1 MAQKLSTTL
10 RRSLLIG
17 TSALGLQFLAGASLL
32 AQANAPTAAAA
43 LRLMP
48 TQKADV
54 EIDMPTAAEA
64 ENCKIEARP
73 DRSGWIVRAANGQ
86 VLREFVDTN
95 KNQVV
100 DRWCYYKDGVEVYR
114 DIDENHDGRAE
125 QMRWMNTAGIRWG
138 LDTNQDG
145 TIDSWKTISPEE
157 VTAEVVAA
165 MRTRDAARFQR
176 LLLTDTEMAGLGLGE
191 ERAAALKTILGKAPT
206 AFTNLMKTQQLV
218 TDKTTWVDFG
228 GTRPGIVPAGT
239 AGSTADLVA
248 YENVVT
254 MIDSAGK
261 NGQLLV
267 GTVVKVG
274 DNWRLIDAPN
284 SDGHS
289 LAGGF
294 FFDNPQRQLG
304 GLEGGIAGNVPSAEL
319 QKLLDEAHKLDTA
332 LEQASSPAE
341 QARLSALRA
350 DKLEEIV
357 EKTVEAKEKSLWNKQ
372 LADAIAAG
380 VQTGQYPNGLAR
392 LQALAEK
399 LATNKDDVDT
409 AAFVTYR
416 YLQAEYTAAMQAPGA
431 DYLKI
436 QAAWLEKLEKF
447 VTDYPTSA
455 DSAEALLQL
464 GSSEEFAGQDAKAKG
479 WYQKIVTNFPQS
491 TLAKKARGAITRLD
505 SVGQQ
510 MQLTGKAIGTTTPVN
525 LTAYRGR
532 VVLIHYWATWC
543 EPAKV
548 DMAQL
553 KELHARYN
561 RAGFEL
567 IGVNLDEQA
576 ATAVDYLTKNRLPWA
591 QLHEPGGLD
600 SRLAQELG
608 IMNLPTMILVD
619 ETGKVAH
626 RGIHITELESDLSK
640 RLRGKEPPATATA
653 PAPAPA
659 PAAPQTTNKGINFK
673 K

>member
-1 MAQKLSTTL
+1 MARNLSTSW
-10 RRSLLIG
+10 RRSLLLG
-17 TSALGLQFLAGASLL
+17 TSALGLQFLASSELL
-32 AQANAPTAAAA
+32 AQANAPTATAA

-54 EIDMPTAAEA
+54 DIDMPSAAEA
-64 ENCKIEARP
+64 ENCKIEARA

-86 VLREFVDTN
+86 ILREFVDTN

-138 LDTNQDG
+138 FDTNQDG
-145 TIDSWKTISPEE
+145 TIDSWKMISPEE
-157 VTAEVVAA
+157 VTAEIVAA

-176 LLLTDTEMAGLGLGE
+176 VMLTETELSGLGLGE
-191 ERAAALKTILGKAPT
+191 ERGAALKNKVGKAKA
-206 AFTNLMKTQQLV
+206 AFENLLKTQQLV
-218 TDKTTWVDFG
+218 TEKTTWVDFG

-239 AGSTADLVA
+239 AGSTSDLVA

-261 NGQLLV
+261 NGQLQI
-267 GTVVKVG
+267 GTLVKVG
-274 DNWRLIDAPN
+274 DLWRVIDAP
-284 SDGHS
+284 S
-289 LAGGF
+289 LEASVAGGF

-304 GLEGGIAGNVPSAEL
+304 VSGGIDAPPEAM
-319 QKLLDEAHKLDTA
+319 QKLLDEAQKLDMA
-332 LEQASSPAE
+332 LEKAATPAE
-341 QARLSALRA
+341 QARLSAQRA
-350 DKLEEIV
+350 DKLQEIV
-357 EKTVEAKEKSLWNKQ
+357 DTVDAKEKSLWNKQ

-392 LQALAEK
+392 LKALSEK
-399 LATNKDDVDT
+399 LAANKDDADT

-416 YLQAEYTAAMQAPGA
+416 YLQADYTAAMQAPNA
-431 DYLKI
+431 KFVEI
-436 QAAWLEKLEKF
+436 QTEWLAKLEKF
-447 VTDYPTSA
+447 VADYPTSP

-464 GSSEEFAGQDAKAKG
+464 GSSEEFAGQDAKAKA

-491 TLAKKARGAITRLD
+491 TLAKKASGAINRLD
-505 SVGQQ
+505 SVGQL
-510 MQLTGKAIGTTTPVN
+510 MQLSGKAIGTTTNIN

-548 DMAQL
+548 DIAQL
-553 KELHARYN
+553 KELHSKYN

-576 ATAVDYLTKNRLPWA
+576 ATATDYLTKNRLPWA

-600 SRLAQELG
+600 SRLASEMG

-619 ETGKVAH
+619 ENGKVAH
-626 RGIHITELESDLSK
+626 RGIHITELENDLQK
-640 RLRGKEPPATATA
+640 RIRAKESATPAATAVTPPPAAQ
-653 PAPAPA
+653 
-659 PAAPQTTNKGINFK
+659 PQTGNAKLPGFK

>member
-357 EKTVEAKEKSLWNKQ
+357 EKTVEA
-372 LADAIAAG
+372 
-380 VQTGQYPNGLAR
+380 
-392 LQALAEK
+392 
-399 LATNKDDVDT
+399 
-409 AAFVTYR
+409 
-416 YLQAEYTAAMQAPGA
+416 
-431 DYLKI
+431 
-436 QAAWLEKLEKF
+436 
-447 VTDYPTSA
+447 
-455 DSAEALLQL
+455 
-464 GSSEEFAGQDAKAKG
+464 
-479 WYQKIVTNFPQS
+479 
-491 TLAKKARGAITRLD
+491 
-505 SVGQQ
+505 
-510 MQLTGKAIGTTTPVN
+510 
-525 LTAYRGR
+525 
-532 VVLIHYWATWC
+532 
-543 EPAKV
+543 
-548 DMAQL
+548 
-553 KELHARYN
+553 
-561 RAGFEL
+561 
-567 IGVNLDEQA
+567 
-576 ATAVDYLTKNRLPWA
+576 
-591 QLHEPGGLD
+591 
-600 SRLAQELG
+600 
-608 IMNLPTMILVD
+608 
-619 ETGKVAH
+619 
-626 RGIHITELESDLSK
+626 
-640 RLRGKEPPATATA
+640 
-653 PAPAPA
+653 
-659 PAAPQTTNKGINFK
+659 
-673 K
+673 

>member
-1 MAQKLSTTL
+1 MARNLSTSW
-10 RRSLLIG
+10 RRSLLLG
-17 TSALGLQFLAGASLL
+17 TSALGLQFLASSELL
-32 AQANAPTAAAA
+32 AQANAPTATAA

-54 EIDMPTAAEA
+54 DIDMPSAAEA
-64 ENCKIEARP
+64 ENCKIEARA

-86 VLREFVDTN
+86 ILREFVDTN

-138 LDTNQDG
+138 FDTNQDG
-145 TIDSWKTISPEE
+145 TIDSWKMISPEE
-157 VTAEVVAA
+157 VTAEIVAA

-176 LLLTDTEMAGLGLGE
+176 VMLTETELSGLGLGE
-191 ERAAALKTILGKAPT
+191 ERGAALKNKVGKAKA
-206 AFTNLMKTQQLV
+206 AFENLLKTQQLV
-218 TDKTTWVDFG
+218 TEKTTWVDFG

-239 AGSTADLVA
+239 AGSTSDLVA

-261 NGQLLV
+261 NGQLQI
-267 GTVVKVG
+267 GTLVKVG
-274 DNWRLIDAPN
+274 DLWRVIDAP
-284 SDGHS
+284 S
-289 LAGGF
+289 LEASVAGGF

-304 GLEGGIAGNVPSAEL
+304 VSGGIDAPPEAM
-319 QKLLDEAHKLDTA
+319 QKLLDEAQKLDMA
-332 LEQASSPAE
+332 LEKAATPAE
-341 QARLSALRA
+341 QARLSAQRA
-350 DKLEEIV
+350 DKLQEIV
-357 EKTVEAKEKSLWNKQ
+357 DTVDAKEKSLWNKQ

-392 LQALAEK
+392 LKALSEK
-399 LATNKDDVDT
+399 LAANKDDADT

-416 YLQAEYTAAMQAPGA
+416 YLQADYTAAMQAPNA
-431 DYLKI
+431 KFVEI
-436 QAAWLEKLEKF
+436 QTEWLAKLEKF
-447 VTDYPTSA
+447 VADYPTSP

-464 GSSEEFAGQDAKAKG
+464 GSSEEFAGQDAKAKA

-491 TLAKKARGAITRLD
+491 TLAKKASGAINRLD
-505 SVGQQ
+505 SVGQL
-510 MQLTGKAIGTTTPVN
+510 MQLSGKAIGTTTNIN

-548 DMAQL
+548 DIAQL
-553 KELHARYN
+553 KELHSKYN

-576 ATAVDYLTKNRLPWA
+576 ATATDYLTKNRLPWA

-600 SRLAQELG
+600 SRLASEMG

-619 ETGKVAH
+619 ENGKVAH
-626 RGIHITELESDLSK
+626 RGIHITELENDLQK
-640 RLRGKEPPATATA
+640 RIRAKEAASPANTAVTPPAAQ
-653 PAPAPA
+653 
-659 PAAPQTTNKGINFK
+659 PQTSNLKLPGFK

>member
-1 MAQKLSTTL
+1 MARKLSTSL

-17 TSALGLQFLAGASLL
+17 TSALGLQFLSSAALL
-32 AQANAPTAAAA
+32 AQGNAPTAAAA
-43 LRLMP
+43 LKLMP

-54 EIDMPTAAEA
+54 DIDMPTAAEA

-86 VLREFVDTN
+86 ILREFVDTN

-125 QMRWMNTAGIRWG
+125 QMRWMNTAGTRWG

-145 TIDSWKTISPEE
+145 IIDSWKTISPEE
-157 VTAEVVAA
+157 VTAEIVAA

-176 LLLTDTEMAGLGLGE
+176 VMLTETEMAGLGLGE
-191 ERAAALKTILGKAPT
+191 ERAAALKTKVGKAPA
-206 AFTNLMKTQQLV
+206 AFANLLKTQQLV

-239 AGSTADLVA
+239 AGSTNDLVA

-261 NGQLLV
+261 NGQLQV
-267 GTVVKVG
+267 GTLVKIG
-274 DNWRLIDAPN
+274 DLWRVIDAPSVDAN
-284 SDGHS
+284 V
-289 LAGGF
+289 AGGF
-294 FFDNPQRQLG
+294 FFDNPQRQG
-304 GLEGGIAGNVPSAEL
+304 IGEGNSVPNETL
-319 QKLLDEAHKLDTA
+319 QKLLDESHRIDLA
-332 LEQASSPAE
+332 LEKATTPAE
-341 QARLSALRA
+341 QARLSAQRA
-350 DKLEEIV
+350 DKLQEIV
-357 EKTVEAKEKSLWNKQ
+357 DTVDSKEKSLWNKQ
-372 LADAIAAG
+372 LADAISAG
-380 VQTGQYPNGLAR
+380 VQTGQYPDGLAR
-392 LQALAEK
+392 LKTLSDK
-399 LATNKDDVDT
+399 LAANKEDVDT

-416 YLQAEYTAAMQAPGA
+416 WLQADYAVSMQGPSPN
-431 DYLKI
+431 YVEI
-436 QAAWLEKLEKF
+436 QAAWLVKLEKF
-447 VTDYPTSA
+447 VNDYPKSP

-464 GSSEEFAGQDAKAKG
+464 GSSEEFAGQDAKAKA
-479 WYQKIVTNFPQS
+479 WYQKIVTNFPQA
-491 TLAKKARGAITRLD
+491 TLAKKASGAIARLD
-505 SVGQQ
+505 SVGQV
-510 MQLTGKAIGTTTPVN
+510 MQLNGKAIGTSTNVN

-548 DMAQL
+548 DIAQL
-553 KELHARYN
+553 KELHSKYN

-567 IGVNLDEQA
+567 VGVNLDEQA
-576 ATAVDYLTKNRLPWA
+576 NTATDYLTKNRLPWA

-600 SRLAQELG
+600 SRLASEMG

-619 ETGKVAH
+619 ENGKVAH

-640 RLRGKEPPATATA
+640 RIRAKEPPATANAPAVA
-653 PAPAPA
+653 PAPQ
-659 PAAPQTTNKGINFK
+659 PQTTNAKFPGVK

>member
-1 MAQKLSTTL
+1 MARNMSTSW
-10 RRSLLIG
+10 RRSLLLG
-17 TSALGLQFLAGASLL
+17 TSALGLQFLAGSNLL

-54 EIDMPTAAEA
+54 EIDMPSAAEA

-86 VLREFVDTN
+86 ILREFVDTN

-145 TIDSWKTISPEE
+145 TIDSWKMISPEE
-157 VTAEVVAA
+157 VTAEIVAA
-165 MRTRDAARFQR
+165 MRTRDTARFQR
-176 LLLTDTEMAGLGLGE
+176 VMLTEGEMAGLGLGE
-191 ERAAALKTILGKAPT
+191 ERAAALKTKVGKAKA
-206 AFTNLMKTQQLV
+206 AFENLLKTQQLV

-239 AGSTADLVA
+239 AGSTSDLVA

-254 MIDSAGK
+254 MIDTTGK
-261 NGQLLV
+261 NGQLQV
-267 GTVVKVG
+267 GTLVKVG
-274 DNWRLIDAPN
+274 DLWRVIDAPTLETN
-284 SDGHS
+284 V
-289 LAGGF
+289 AGGF
-294 FFDNPQRQLG
+294 FFDNPQR
-304 GLEGGIAGNVPSAEL
+304 GGISGGIDAPPEAM
-319 QKLLDEAHKLDTA
+319 QKLLDEAQKLDLA
-332 LEQASSPAE
+332 LEKATTPAE
-341 QARLSALRA
+341 QARLSAQRA
-350 DKLEEIV
+350 DKLQEIV
-357 EKTVEAKEKSLWNKQ
+357 DSVDAKEKSLWNKQ
-372 LADAIAAG
+372 LADAISAG
-380 VQTGQYPNGLAR
+380 VQTGQYPDGLAR
-392 LQALAEK
+392 LKMLSEK
-399 LATNKDDVDT
+399 LAANKDDADT

-416 YLQAEYTAAMQAPGA
+416 YLQAEYGVSMQQPNV
-431 DYLKI
+431 DYVKL

-447 VTDYPTSA
+447 VTDYPKSP

-479 WYQKIVTNFPQS
+479 WYQKIVTNFPQL
-491 TLAKKARGAITRLD
+491 TLAKKAAGAIARLD
-505 SVGQQ
+505 SVGQV
-510 MQLTGKAIGTTTPVN
+510 MQLSGKAIGTGTNVN
-525 LTAYRGR
+525 LSAYKGR

-548 DMAQL
+548 DIAQL
-553 KELHARYN
+553 KELHSKYN
-561 RAGFEL
+561 KAGFEL

-576 ATAVDYLTKNRLPWA
+576 ATAVNYLTTNRLPWA

-600 SRLAQELG
+600 SRLASEMG

-619 ETGKVAH
+619 ENGKVAH
-626 RGIHITELESDLSK
+626 RGIHITELENDLQK
-640 RLRGKEPPATATA
+640 RVRAKEAANPANTAVTPPPAQ
-653 PAPAPA
+653 
-659 PAAPQTTNKGINFK
+659 PQTSNLKLPGFK